1 MRMLQNVD
9 VERVLD
15 FPGAIDALRASYEG
29 LAVGDSGF
37 APRID
42 LLGPVPPPMSAYRW
56 GSMSG
61 NCLRSGVVAVRIK
74 SDVVGWEGAVEQK
87 HCVQP
92 GLYSGIV
99 IVYAIEDG
107 RPLALLQDGV
117 LQHVRLG
124 AAVGLGASA
133 LLGGEAQVTDSEVA
147 PREAVDVGILGSGGM
162 AWSCIAAAAAIV
174 PIRSVRV
181 YSPSPANREAFA
193 ERITGELELPARAV
207 TAARDAVSASRIVM
221 SATSSTSAT
230 LEIDWTEPDAVL
242 TFVSRREVPDD
253 LRERVPDVCRLGDAS
268 LPIGTQ
274 FPGLDWFRGGY
285 AGIAVGDRAFRA
297 RLPKRRAG
305 EADRVEQDLPM
316 LLAGLSDRR
325 SGGRSA
331 LIAVGTQG
339 LQFASVAGYVVK
351 RAEAEGLGTMLPDD
365 WFLQDIRD

>member
-1 MRMLQNVD
+1 MLQNAD
-9 VERVLD
+9 VEHVLD
-15 FPGAIDALRASYEG
+15 YPGAIDALRASYEG
-29 LAVGDSGF
+29 LAVGDSAF

-61 NCLRSGVVAVRIK
+61 ICLRSGVVAVRIK
-74 SDVVGWEGAVEQK
+74 SDVVGWDGAVERK
-87 HCVQP
+87 HCVRP

-107 RPLALLQDGV
+107 RPLALLQDGII
-117 LQHVRLG
+117 QHVRLG
-124 AAVGLGASA
+124 AAVGLGAEA
-133 LLGGEAQVTDSEVA
+133 LLRGGANGAGDAGGAPEPVQVGV
-147 PREAVDVGILGSGGM
+147 LGSGGM
-162 AWSCIAAAAAIV
+162 AWSCMAAAAAVV
-174 PIRSVRV
+174 PIAAVRV
-181 YSPSPANREAFA
+181 YSPSPTNRQSFA
-193 ERITGELELPARAV
+193 ERVTRELGIPAHAVQSPQDAV
-207 TAARDAVSASRIVM
+207 TAARLVM

-230 LEIDWTEPDAVL
+230 FEIDWTEPDAVL

-253 LRERVPDVCRLGDAS
+253 LHERVPDVYRLGDAS
-268 LPIGTQ
+268 LPIGTR

-305 EADRVEQDLPM
+305 EADRDEQDLPM
-316 LLAGLSDRR
+316 LLAGASGRR
-325 SGGRSA
+325 SDGRSA

-351 RAEAEGLGTMLPDD
+351 RAESEGLGTVIPDD

>member
-15 FPGAIDALRASYEG
+15 FPGAIAALRESYEG
-29 LAVGDSGF
+29 LAVGDSGY

-61 NCLRSGVVAVRIK
+61 ICLRSGVVAVRIK
-74 SDVVGWEGAVEQK
+74 SDVVGWDGAVEQK

-99 IVYAIEDG
+99 IVYAIADG
-107 RPLALLQDGV
+107 RPLALLQDGI

-133 LLGGEAQVTDSEVA
+133 LLQGEMDAGGTVIAA
-147 PREAVDVGILGSGGM
+147 PTGIDVGLLGSGGM
-162 AWSCIAAAAAIV
+162 AWSCIAAAAAVV
-174 PIRSVRV
+174 PIASVRV
-181 YSPSPANREAFA
+181 YSPSPVNRQAFA
-193 ERITGELELPARAV
+193 ERVTQELGLPAHAMENP
-207 TAARDAVSASRIVM
+207 RDAVAAARLVM

-230 LEIDWTEPDAVL
+230 FDIDWTEPDAVM
-242 TFVSRREVPDD
+242 TFVSRREVPED
-253 LRERVPDVCRLGDAS
+253 LHARVPDVYRLGDAS

-297 RLPKRRAG
+297 RLPKRRTG

-316 LLAGLSDRR
+316 LLAGLGERAS
-325 SGGRSA
+325 SGRSA